1 MFQSTMLHHYHNK
14 SVTSDPTKPAVY
26 DGDDTTI
33 PPRTCVILVPCNDPD
48 HDEPSAETCLLVTR
62 RGVERADETQL
73 FIVYVIDNTSEEGIK
88 LTHGDLLDN
97 PYTASNVVAERCLLM
112 VPEYK
117 DMIKKYHEPDL
128 DDILEELDEIAAEMS
143 PRLNTPTLEENL
155 TV

>member
-1 MFQSTMLHHYHNK
+1 
-14 SVTSDPTKPAVY
+14 
-26 DGDDTTI
+26 
-33 PPRTCVILVPCNDPD
+33 
-48 HDEPSAETCLLVTR
+48 LVTR

-128 DDILEELDEIAAEMS
+128 DDILEELDKIAAEMS
-143 PRLNTPTLEENL
+143 PLLNTPTLEENL

>member
-1 MFQSTMLHHYHNK
+1 MLLHHYHNK

-73 FIVYVIDNTSEEGIK
+73 FIVYVIDNTSEESIK
-88 LTHGDLLDN
+88 MTHGDLLGN

-117 DMIKKYHEPDL
+117 DMIEKYNEPDL
-128 DDILEELDEIAAEMS
+128 DDILEDLETAAS
-143 PRLNTPTLEENL
+143 PRLNTPTLEELELEVDNL